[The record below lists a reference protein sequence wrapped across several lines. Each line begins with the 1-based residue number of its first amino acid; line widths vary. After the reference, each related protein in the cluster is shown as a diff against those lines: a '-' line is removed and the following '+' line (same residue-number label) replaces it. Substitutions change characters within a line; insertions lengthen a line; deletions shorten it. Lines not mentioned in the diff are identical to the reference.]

1 MLTTICSDIHD
12 NIWKLA
18 DALPGMNDSDLLIFD
33 TVAQVVTV
41 RSV

>member
-1 MLTTICSDIHD
+1 MLITICSDIHD

-18 DALPGMNDSDLLIFD
+18 DALPGMNDGDLLIFD
-33 TVAQVVTV
+33 TMTQVVTV